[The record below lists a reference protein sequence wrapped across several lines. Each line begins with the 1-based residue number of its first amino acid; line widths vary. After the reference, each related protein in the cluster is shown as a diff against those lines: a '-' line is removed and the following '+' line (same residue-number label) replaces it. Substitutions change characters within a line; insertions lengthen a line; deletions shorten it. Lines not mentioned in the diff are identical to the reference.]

1 MKLVPSNFKKKKD
14 CVCACVHMYVYM
26 YTCVCVCVH
35 TLSMCVYI
43 PQVWFS
49 RVTGS
54 CELLGMG
61 TGKWTRVFCKS
72 CKIQKC
78 SYILGHLSSAFV
90 FPLKRLIVFMCMCVR
105 ATLKERVSDN
115 IKSNTSFHSFLLT
128 CPLNPDSTSYNPVL
142 TPFPSWLISLA
153 VDLSCTH
160 CIHVWASLDFPA
172 DSVPSSSHHYAC
184 TAKLSSNPQSLHIQ
198 MLTTVFPILR
208 C

>member
-1 MKLVPSNFKKKKD
+1 
-14 CVCACVHMYVYM
+14 MYYL
-26 YTCVCVCVH
+26 CI
-35 TLSMCVYI
+35 YI
-43 PQVWFS
+43 CMQCGIHRYPK
-49 RVTGS
+49 RVLGSLEMALGKRIVNHNVDTGIQ
-54 CELLGMG
+54 
-61 TGKWTRVFCKS
+61 TRVFCKS

-90 FPLKRLIVFMCMCVR
+90 FPLKRPIVFMCMCVR

-160 CIHVWASLDFPA
+160 CIHV
-172 DSVPSSSHHYAC
+172 
-184 TAKLSSNPQSLHIQ
+184 
-198 MLTTVFPILR
+198 
-208 C
+208 